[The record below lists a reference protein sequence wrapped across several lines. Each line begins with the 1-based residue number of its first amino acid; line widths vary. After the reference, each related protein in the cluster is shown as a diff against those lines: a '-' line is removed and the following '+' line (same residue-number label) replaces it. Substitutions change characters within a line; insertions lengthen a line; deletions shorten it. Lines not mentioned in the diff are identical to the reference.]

1 MRRVTVLR
9 GTAKGT
15 LAVQRVDIALVRRSG
30 RTCMYLK
37 SAKPA
42 WQVQKLRRASSKC
55 ARLVWRTATGTRT
68 WKFTLGRAL
77 PRGSY
82 ALYSRATGNG
92 LTESPP
98 QRIAFSVR

>member
-9 GTAKGT
+9 GTARGP
-15 LAVQRVDIALVRRSG
+15 LAVQRVDVALVRRSG

-42 WQVQKLRRASSKC
+42 WQVRKLRRASSRC
-55 ARLVWRTATGTRT
+55 TQLVWKSAAGTRA
-68 WKFTLGRAL
+68 WKITLKRAL

-82 ALYSRATGNG
+82 ALYSRATANG
-92 LTESPP
+92 LTEAPP
-98 QRIAFSVR
+98 QRIAFTVR